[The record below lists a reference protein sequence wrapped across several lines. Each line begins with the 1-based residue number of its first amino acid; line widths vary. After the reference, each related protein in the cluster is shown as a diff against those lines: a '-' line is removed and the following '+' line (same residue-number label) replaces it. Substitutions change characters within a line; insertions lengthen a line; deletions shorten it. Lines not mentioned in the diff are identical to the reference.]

1 MEPRKRALQR
11 LISGGTIPVFPL
23 PDLVFF
29 PHAVLPLHIFEPR
42 YRKMTEDALR
52 GERLIAMGLL
62 NPGWEKDYDGHP
74 DIAPLGCAG
83 LIEDEVRL
91 PDGRFNIRLRG
102 LARIEFLSFVQE
114 SPYRIARVR
123 VLEDRNDQDGPQVE
137 EDKKRLLA
145 VCAGLLQEFSGRD
158 SQAFA
163 LDSALPFAAAVNA
176 LCQSLAMETREKLA
190 LLGLDDVRE
199 RCRGLLGILEERWR
213 EIALRQA
220 ARQDPAGRD
229 VH

>member
-1 MEPRKRALQR
+1 MEARKRALQR

-29 PHAVLPLHIFEPR
+29 PHASLPLHIFEPR
-42 YRKMTEDALR
+42 YRKMTQDALR

-62 NPGWEKDYDGHP
+62 NPGWEKDYDGNP
-74 DIAPLGCAG
+74 EIAPLGCAG
-83 LIEDEVRL
+83 LIEDEQRL

-137 EDKKRLLA
+137 EDKKRLMA

-163 LDSALPFAAAVNA
+163 LDNAMPFAAAVNT
-176 LCQSLAMETREKLA
+176 LCQSLAMEPREKIA
-190 LLGLDDVRE
+190 LLGLDDVRD

-213 EIALRQA
+213 EISLRQA
-220 ARQDPAGRD
+220 RGQDPSGRD